1 MNVEQARSQ
10 MLGQQIRAWEVL
22 DGRVLDVLRETA
34 RELFVPQAYREL
46 AFADMEIPLAHDQ
59 RMLTPK
65 IEGRLLQAL
74 CLQSSDCVLEIGSGS
89 GYLTACL
96 AKLATSVVSVDI
108 FSDFSTDAASKTEQL
123 KINNVEFRTED
134 ALTMRNLE
142 RFDAIAITGSV
153 PEVDDRFIK
162 MLRPGGRLFVF
173 AGRAPVMEAQ
183 VITLHETGGYS
194 TDSLF
199 ESVVGPLINA
209 EHPEPFVL

>member
-22 DGRVLDVLRETA
+22 DGRVLAVLRETP
-34 RELFVPQAYREL
+34 RELFVPEAYGDL
-46 AFADMEIPLAHDQ
+46 AFADMEVPLAHDQ
-59 RMLTPK
+59 LMLTPK
-65 IEGRLLQAL
+65 LEGRLLQAL
-74 CLQSSDCVLEIGSGS
+74 CLQSSDNVLEIGTGS

-96 AKLATSVVSVDI
+96 AKLAKSVVSVDI
-108 FSDFSTDAASKTEQL
+108 FSDFTTGATAKLEQL
-123 KINNVEFRTED
+123 KISNVESRTED
-134 ALTMRNLE
+134 ALAMRCLE

-153 PEVDDRFIK
+153 PEIDDRFIS

-173 AGRAPVMEAQ
+173 VGRAPVMEAQ
-183 VITLHETGGYS
+183 VITLHDTGGYS

-199 ESVVGPLINA
+199 ESVVAPLVNA

>member
-22 DGRVLDVLRETA
+22 DGRVLAVLRETG
-34 RELFVPQAYREL
+34 REIFVPQAYVEL

-65 IEGRLLQAL
+65 LEGRLLQAL
-74 CLQSSDCVLEIGSGS
+74 CVQSSDSVLEIGTGS

-96 AKLATSVVSVDI
+96 AKLANSVVSFDI
-108 FSDFSTDAASKTEQL
+108 FPDFTAAAAAKVEQL

-134 ALTMRNLE
+134 ALAMRNLE
-142 RFDAIAITGSV
+142 RFDVIAITGSV
-153 PEVDDRFIK
+153 PEIDDRFIN

-173 AGRAPVMEAQ
+173 AGRPPVMEAQ

-199 ESVVGPLINA
+199 ETIVAPLVNA